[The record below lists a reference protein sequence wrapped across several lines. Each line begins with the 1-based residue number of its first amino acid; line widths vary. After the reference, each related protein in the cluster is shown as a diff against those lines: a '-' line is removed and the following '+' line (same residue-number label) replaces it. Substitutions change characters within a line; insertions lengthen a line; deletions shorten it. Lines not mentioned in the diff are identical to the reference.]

1 MKINKKILTLVLAI
15 AMLFAFAVQSFAVNE
30 SFWWKIWGSSES
42 ITMFVGSNESERNFS
57 WYSDYESYPT
67 DERCPKVIISTNKD
81 LTSSQIF
88 KGYCTEAVRRVVD
101 DTTIIENGYVNKV
114 TVTDLKENTTYY
126 YQCKSENFES
136 DIYSFKTDSKSEFS
150 AMYVTDVHITAIDDA
165 NENSLSDTSYRFH
178 QTLEDALEKNK
189 NISLLLSAGDQA
201 TEGLESEYKAFS
213 VSPLLRGISVATAMG
228 NHDRKGGAYKLFKN
242 VPNEDE
248 EALIHSYNGTD
259 YWFTKGEALFLVMDS
274 NSGNA
279 MAHADFVKRAIK
291 ANPDV
296 KWKIMMF
303 HHDLYSGRIEHR
315 ESENNLLRTIWG
327 PIADEFGIDLVLL
340 GHSHYYTITDVL
352 YKNVRVEKLQKEMVD
367 PKGTIYAVSCSL
379 GRPRDDDDLG
389 LNEEWIGAEYL
400 TDTATYFILDFKSDS
415 ITVNSY
421 ELGGETPINSFTIKK
436 TSQNGGHEDTGF
448 FTSIKD
454 GIVRFLGAIYTI
466 FNNFNSC
473 DDLKEHGYDAELS
486 DFFGTN

>member
-1 MKINKKILTLVLAI
+1 MKKILSVILALTLVFTLSI
-15 AMLFAFAVQSFAVNE
+15 PSFAVNE
-30 SFWWKIWGSSES
+30 SFWWKIWGSSEA

-57 WYSDYESYPT
+57 WYSDYESFPGSLPT
-67 DERCPKVIISTNKD
+67 VTISTKED
-81 LTSSQIF
+81 LSSPQIF
-88 KGYCTEAVRRVVD
+88 EGRCVKPLERVVD
-101 DTTIIENGYVNKV
+101 DTTIIGDFVNKV
-114 TVTDLKENTTYY
+114 TVTGLKENTTYY
-126 YQCKSENFES
+126 YQCKSVNYSSE
-136 DIYSFKTDSKSEFS
+136 IYSFKTDGGAEFS
-150 AMYVTDVHITAIDDA
+150 AMYVTDVHITEIDDE

-178 QTLEDALEKNK
+178 QTLEDALKKNK

-201 TEGLESEYKAFS
+201 TEGLEGEYAAFCS
-213 VSPLLRGISVATAMG
+213 SPLLKSISVATAMG
-228 NHDRKGGAYKLFKN
+228 NHDRKGAAYKLFKN
-242 VPNEDE
+242 VPNEDT
-248 EALIHSYNGTD
+248 EASIRSYNGTD

-279 MAHADFVKRAIK
+279 MAHADFIKRAVE

-327 PIADEFGIDLVLL
+327 PIADEFQIDLVLL

-352 YKNVRVEKLQKEMVD
+352 YKNVRIEKLQSEMVD

-379 GRPRDDDDLG
+379 GRPRDDDDMG
-389 LNEEWIGAEYL
+389 LNEEWIGEEYL
-400 TDTATYFILDFKSDS
+400 TDTATYFILDFKEDT

-421 ELGGETPINSFTIKK
+421 ELGEDVPINTFTIKK

-454 GIVRFLGAIYTI
+454 GVVRFLGAVYTI

-473 DDLKEHGYDAELS
+473 DDLKEHGYNVELS
-486 DFFGTN
+486 DFFG